1 MKQVLSGLAALT
13 LLLGSPNLV
22 RADLMGSMVD
32 VAIYYPTQNALF
44 ADYGTKTV
52 SPTAMFAMNFFESAT
67 ISVTQITFTS
77 PSNTSGDFGPGFNGI
92 VYDFLNSGNLI
103 TGVTLDGA
111 TTLLGFTQ
119 SDMTLTSDGAGGQ
132 FVELNVAGLHYNPS
146 DIVTVDV
153 ATGSSAVP
161 EPSSFALL
169 GLGAI
174 GLAVGGYCRRQ
185 MVAAA

>member
-1 MKQVLSGLAALT
+1 
-13 LLLGSPNLV
+13 
-22 RADLMGSMVD
+22 MGSMVD

-146 DIVTVDV
+146 DNRHSGRCNRFFRCSRTLLLRTVGTWRDRFGRWRV
-153 ATGSSAVP
+153 LP
-161 EPSSFALL
+161 PSD
-169 GLGAI
+169 GC
-174 GLAVGGYCRRQ
+174 CRLNKSVRQ
-185 MVAAA
+185 MRGRSLFLACRMATMM